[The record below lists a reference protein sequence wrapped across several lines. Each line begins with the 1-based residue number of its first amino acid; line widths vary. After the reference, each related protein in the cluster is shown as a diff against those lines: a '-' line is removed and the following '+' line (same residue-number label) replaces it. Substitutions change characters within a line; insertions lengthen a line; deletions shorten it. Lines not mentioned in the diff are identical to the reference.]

1 MKFII
6 GWVSYKKVNINEQTY
21 IIYLCQRP
29 RTVLLIHYCKGYQFH
44 HTFSIGKCLHAFCF
58 DTQRSTTRHV
68 MSKFRLLT
76 CSVSNWWRIADTY
89 VIKQGEQLD
98 AQDEAR
104 ASSWR
109 NNWRIND
116 EVFDWQLFITTHR
129 SIKPLHIKVLDKT
142 GRL

>member
-29 RTVLLIHYCKGYQFH
+29 RTVVLIHYYKGYQFH

-76 CSVSNWWRIADTY
+76 CSVSNWWRIADIY
-89 VIKQGEQLD
+89 VIKQGEKL
-98 AQDEAR
+98 EAR
-104 ASSWR
+104 KTRHA
-109 NNWRIND
+109 
-116 EVFDWQLFITTHR
+116 
-129 SIKPLHIKVLDKT
+129 PLHGEIT
-142 GRL
+142 GGLMMKCSIGNSSLPLIDPSSHFTSKS